1 MLTGLDVEAKAD
13 LALRTVAGVT
23 LAQALS
29 ASPSELAAASAF
41 DVRELHVALLRRDR
55 EDPAT
60 TADAQ
65 AELRLTVKA
74 ADPKAVGKA
83 FTAPIVESAL
93 ASYPGMFPT
102 APPGR
107 GHAVRRLL
115 AGLGAR

>member
-1 MLTGLDVEAKAD
+1 M
-13 LALRTVAGVT
+13 
-23 LAQALS
+23 
-29 ASPSELAAASAF
+29 
-41 DVRELHVALLRRDR
+41 RELHADLLRRDR

-93 ASYPGMFPT
+93 ATYPGMFPT
-102 APPGR
+102 APPSEGTPYGVYWPTTVPASIVTQTVTLDGDVVATTPSGGDR
-107 GHAVRRLL
+107 S
-115 AGLGAR
+115 